1 MLSIVRRDET
11 NQKKLPSSIRRVVRE
26 ENEKLEERMIDAINS
41 IDLKKEKDVPCLP
54 SLSTV
59 PHMQRRKRCRAIGL
73 EGGTE
78 KMARMEK
85 NGLEMFQNVVREQK
99 DKADLFVIDD
109 FFWIVCCIE
118 RWRENQQLA
127 KWSL

>member
-1 MLSIVRRDET
+1 
-11 NQKKLPSSIRRVVRE
+11 
-26 ENEKLEERMIDAINS
+26 MIDAINS
-41 IDLKKEKDVPCLP
+41 IDVKKENDVPCLP

-59 PHMQRRKRCRAIGL
+59 PHMQRRKRGRAIGL

-85 NGLEMFQNVVREQK
+85 NGLELFQNVVREQK

-127 KWSL
+127 KWSLSTVQRTEN